1 MAGHL
6 ALSKIDE
13 PKLFA
18 LVNKIKYIIYI
29 QGLYRKDFEKFKIT
43 DLKSKSFEIMKLSK
57 EYVDNPEKERA
68 FMVGKV
74 SLESITD
81 EHPSLIKDISVEVHF
96 RINKGNATIKNIF
109 WVA

>member
-6 ALSKIDE
+6 ALKKEDE

-18 LVNKIKYIIYI
+18 LVNKLRKVIAIHHSTV
-29 QGLYRKDFEKFKIT
+29 KDFEKFKIT
-43 DLKSKSFEIMKLSK
+43 DRKGSYEIMKLSP
-57 EYVDNPEKERA
+57 EYVENPSKEQA
-68 FMVGKV
+68 FTVGKV

-81 EHPSLIKDISVEVHF
+81 EHPSLTKNISVEVHF
-96 RINKGNATIKNIF
+96 TVGLGRVKVKDIF